1 MCGIVGIVQQ
11 RETKIGKAIIEALT
25 KLEYRGYD
33 SVGIASIT
41 DGKVKI
47 TKDEGKISEVSEKI
61 DVGNIQGKIAIGHTR
76 WATHG
81 PPSKENAHPHID
93 CNGEISVIHN
103 GIIENFQMLKEELV
117 QQGHIFQS
125 ETDTEV
131 IPHMIEQLVK
141 KQNLTLQEAVIQT
154 VKRLEGTFAIC
165 VVSSLEPDKIFCAK
179 RDSPLVIGINSD
191 RMFCASDIPAFLSHT
206 RKVVLLHDDEFVA
219 ISSDGYEILDFNTK
233 KKITRKPYTVSW
245 KPEMA
250 QKGGFP
256 HFMLKEI
263 HEQPN
268 SLADYIRIEQPALES
283 IAEKIHNAEKVF
295 LLAAGTAH
303 YSTLTG
309 EHLIRK
315 YSKKSATSIIAS
327 EYEEISSLVDEN
339 TVIVPVSQ
347 SGETMDTIMAIKHA
361 RELGATVLSAV
372 NVIGST
378 ITRHSDE
385 VLYLYAGPEI
395 GVAATKTYTAQTLS
409 MWDIGIE
416 LGRISGELNSN
427 EYEEARKLYRDI
439 PNVVRQ
445 TIVRNESRAN
455 HIASWFS
462 KKNSS
467 FYLGRGLNLQTAKE
481 GALKMKEIAYIHSE
495 AYPAGESKH
504 GPIALVEED
513 YPVVFTVP
521 NDHTNKRMIGS
532 IMEMK
537 ARGATAIVIIEEGD
551 KNIEELG
558 KWKMEVPKGYSEM
571 LSTIPYIIPNQLLAY
586 YTAMRKGCSIDL
598 PKNLSKSVT
607 VL

>member
-11 RETKIGKAIIEALT
+11 RETKIGRAIIEALT

-33 SVGIASIT
+33 SVGIASISE
-41 DGKVKI
+41 GKVLI
-47 TKDEGKISEVSEKI
+47 TKDQGKISEVANRI
-61 DVGNIQGKIAIGHTR
+61 DVDSIQGKIAIGHTR

-81 PPSKENAHPHID
+81 PPSKENAHPHTD
-93 CNGEISVIHN
+93 CNGEIAVIHN
-103 GIIENFQMLKEELV
+103 GIVENFQELKEELL
-117 QQGHIFQS
+117 QQGHVFQS
-125 ETDTEV
+125 ETDTEL

-141 KQNLTLQEAVIQT
+141 KENHSLQNAIIQT
-154 VKRLEGTFAIC
+154 AKRLEGTFAIC
-165 VVSSLEPDKIFCAK
+165 VVSSLDPDRIYCAK
-179 RDSPLVIGINSD
+179 RDSPLVIGINAD
-191 RMFCASDIPAFLSHT
+191 RMFCASDIPAFLAHT
-206 RKVVLLHDDEFVA
+206 RKVVLLHDNEFVT
-219 ISSDGYEILDFNTK
+219 ISSEGFEILDFTTM
-233 KKITRKPYTVSW
+233 KKIVRKPYTVSW

-263 HEQPN
+263 HEQPS
-268 SLADYIRIEQPALES
+268 SLADYIRIEQPSLTN
-283 IAEKIHNAEKVF
+283 IAEKIYNIEKVF

-309 EHLIRK
+309 EQLIRK
-315 YSKKSATSIIAS
+315 YSKKPATSIISS
-327 EYEEISSLVDEN
+327 EYDSISSLVDEN
-339 TVIVPVSQ
+339 TVILPVSQ
-347 SGETMDTIMAIKHA
+347 SGETMDTIIAIKHA
-361 RELGATVLSAV
+361 KELGATVLSAV

-409 MWDIGIE
+409 MWDIGLE
-416 LGRISGELNSN
+416 LGKLSGELDNS
-427 EYEEARKLYRDI
+427 EYKSARELYRNI

-455 HIASWFS
+455 HIASWFA
-462 KKNSS
+462 KKNSA

-481 GALKMKEIAYIHSE
+481 GALKMKEIAYIHCE

-513 YPVVFTVP
+513 YPVIFITP
-521 NDHTNKRMIGS
+521 QDQTRSKMINN

-537 ARGATAIVIIEEGD
+537 ARGAAAIVVTEEGD
-551 KNIEELG
+551 KEIEEMG
-558 KWKMEVPKGYSEM
+558 KWKLEVPKGYSEM
-571 LSTIPYIIPNQLLAY
+571 LSTIPYVIPTQLIAY
-586 YTAMRKGCSIDL
+586 YTSVRKNLDPDY
-598 PKNLSKSVT
+598 PKNLSKVVT

>member
-11 RETKIGKAIIEALT
+11 QETKIGKTIIEALT

-33 SVGIASIT
+33 SVGIASIF
-41 DGKVKI
+41 DNKVII
-47 TKDEGKISEVSEKI
+47 TKDQGKISEVSERI
-61 DVGNIQGKIAIGHTR
+61 DVNSIKGKIAIGHTR

-93 CNGEISVIHN
+93 CSGEISVIHN
-103 GIIENFQMLKEELV
+103 GIIENFQALKEELLN
-117 QQGHIFQS
+117 QGHEFQS

-131 IPHMIEQLVK
+131 IPHMLEQLVK
-141 KQNLTLQEAVIQT
+141 KEGISLKDAIIQ
-154 VKRLEGTFAIC
+154 VSKRLEGTFAIC
-165 VVSSLEPDKIFCAK
+165 VVSSLEPDRIYCAK

-191 RMFCASDIPAFLSHT
+191 RMFCASDIPAFLSKT
-206 RKVVLLHDDEFVA
+206 RKVVLLHDDEFVTLT
-219 ISSDGYEILDFNTK
+219 SDGYEIINFNTLEK
-233 KKITRKPYTVSW
+233 VVRKPHTVSW

-250 QKGGFP
+250 QKAGFP

-268 SLADYIRIEQPALES
+268 SLADYIRIQQPALTR
-283 IAEKIHNAEKVF
+283 IAEKIYNSEKIF

-309 EHLIRK
+309 ESLIRK
-315 YSKKSATSIIAS
+315 YVKKPSSAIIAS
-327 EYEEISSLVDEN
+327 EYESIKSLIDED
-339 TVIVPVSQ
+339 TVILPVSQ
-347 SGETMDTIMAIKHA
+347 SGETMDTIMAIKSA
-361 RELGATVLSAV
+361 KEQGASILSAV

-395 GVAATKTYTAQTLS
+395 GVAATKTYTAQTLA
-409 MWDIGIE
+409 MWDIGLE
-416 LGRISGELNSN
+416 LGKLSGEIDNS
-427 EYEEARKLYRDI
+427 EYTAARKLFQEI
-439 PNVVRQ
+439 PTVVKQ

-455 HIASWFS
+455 HIASWFA

-467 FYLGRGLNLQTAKE
+467 FYLGRGLNLQTANE

-495 AYPAGESKH
+495 SYPAGESKH

-513 YPVVFTVP
+513 YPVVFVSP
-521 NDHTNKRMIGS
+521 NDQTRSKMIGN

-537 ARGATAIVIIEEGD
+537 ARGAAAIVVIEEGD
-551 KNIEELG
+551 KELDDLA
-558 KWKMEVPKGYSEM
+558 KWKLEVPKGYSEM
-571 LSTIPYIIPNQLLAY
+571 LSTIPFVIPLQKLAY
-586 YTAMRKGCSIDL
+586 YTSVRKNLNPDY
-598 PKNLSKSVT
+598 PKNLSKVVT

>member
-25 KLEYRGYD
+25 RLEYRGYD
-33 SVGIASIT
+33 SVGIASIA
-41 DGKVKI
+41 DGKVLI
-47 TKDEGKISEVSEKI
+47 TKDQGKISEVSEKI
-61 DVGNIQGKIAIGHTR
+61 DVERIQGKIAIGHTR

-93 CNGEISVIHN
+93 CKREISVIHN
-103 GIIENFQMLKEELV
+103 GIIENFQALKEELL

-125 ETDTEV
+125 ETDTEI
-131 IPHMIEQLVK
+131 IPHMIEQLVN
-141 KQNLTLQEAVIQT
+141 KQKISLQNAIIQT
-154 VKRLEGTFAIC
+154 VERLKGTFAIC
-165 VVSSLEPDKIFCAK
+165 VISSLEPDRIFCAK

-191 RMFCASDIPAFLSHT
+191 RMFCASDIPAFLTHT
-206 RKVVLLHDDEFVA
+206 RKVVLLHDDEFVT
-219 ISSDGYEILDFNTK
+219 ITNSGYEILNYKTNQ
-233 KKITRKPYTVSW
+233 KIYRKPYTVSW

-256 HFMLKEI
+256 DFMLKEI

-268 SLADYIRIEQPALES
+268 SLADYIRIKQPSLLK
-283 IAEKIHNAEKVF
+283 IADKIQNSEKVF

-309 EHLIRK
+309 EHLIRN
-315 YSKKSATSIIAS
+315 YAKKNATSIIAS
-327 EYEEISSLVDEN
+327 EYEEISNIVDED
-339 TVIVPVSQ
+339 TIILPVSQ

-361 RELGATVLSAV
+361 KERGATVLSAV

-378 ITRHSDE
+378 ITRYSDE

-395 GVAATKTYTAQTLS
+395 GVAATKTYTAQSIS

-416 LGRISGELNSN
+416 LGRLSGELNSS
-427 EYEEARKLYRDI
+427 EYNEARNLFHKI
-439 PNVVRQ
+439 PNIVRQ

-455 HIASWFS
+455 HIASWFA

-504 GPIALVEED
+504 GPIALIEED
-513 YPVVFTVP
+513 YPVVFVTP
-521 NDHTNKRMIGS
+521 KDQTHSRIIGN

-537 ARGATAIVIIEEGD
+537 ARGATTIVVIEEGD
-551 KNIEELG
+551 KDIEELG
-558 KWKMEVPKGYSEM
+558 KWKFEIPKGYSEM
-571 LSTIPYIIPNQLLAY
+571 ISTIPYVIPLQMLAY
-586 YTAMRKGCSIDL
+586 YTTTRKGLDPSY
-598 PKNLSKSVT
+598 PRNLSKSVT

>member
-11 RETKIGKAIIEALT
+11 QETKIGKTIIEALT

-33 SVGIASIT
+33 SVGIASIF
-41 DGKVKI
+41 DNKVII
-47 TKDEGKISEVSEKI
+47 TKDQGKISEVSERI
-61 DVGNIQGKIAIGHTR
+61 DVNSIKGKIAIGHTR

-93 CNGEISVIHN
+93 CSGEISVIHN
-103 GIIENFQMLKEELV
+103 GIIENFQALKEELLN
-117 QQGHIFQS
+117 QGHEFQS

-131 IPHMIEQLVK
+131 IPHMLEQLVK
-141 KQNLTLQEAVIQT
+141 KEGISLKDAIIQ
-154 VKRLEGTFAIC
+154 VSKRLEGTFAIC
-165 VVSSLEPDKIFCAK
+165 VVSSLEPDRIYCAK

-191 RMFCASDIPAFLSHT
+191 RMFCASDIPAFLSKT
-206 RKVVLLHDDEFVA
+206 RKVVLLHDDEFVTLT
-219 ISSDGYEILDFNTK
+219 SDGYEIINFNTLEK
-233 KKITRKPYTVSW
+233 VVRKPHTVSW

-250 QKGGFP
+250 QKAGFP

-268 SLADYIRIEQPALES
+268 SLADYIRIQQPALTR
-283 IAEKIHNAEKVF
+283 IAEKIYNSEKIF

-309 EHLIRK
+309 ESLIRK
-315 YSKKSATSIIAS
+315 YVKKPSSAIIAS
-327 EYEEISSLVDEN
+327 EYESIKSLIDED
-339 TVIVPVSQ
+339 TVILPVSQ
-347 SGETMDTIMAIKHA
+347 SGETMDTIMAIKSA
-361 RELGATVLSAV
+361 KEQGASILSAV

-378 ITRHSDE
+378 ITRYSDE

-395 GVAATKTYTAQTLS
+395 GVAATKTYTAQTLA
-409 MWDIGIE
+409 MWDIGLE
-416 LGRISGELNSN
+416 LGKLSGEIDNS
-427 EYEEARKLYRDI
+427 EYTAARKLFQEI
-439 PNVVRQ
+439 PTVVKQ

-455 HIASWFS
+455 HIASWFA

-467 FYLGRGLNLQTAKE
+467 FYLGRGLNLQTANE

-495 AYPAGESKH
+495 SYPAGESKH

-513 YPVVFTVP
+513 YPVVFVSP
-521 NDHTNKRMIGS
+521 NDQTRSKMIGN

-537 ARGATAIVIIEEGD
+537 ARGAAAIVVIEEGD
-551 KNIEELG
+551 KELDDLA
-558 KWKMEVPKGYSEM
+558 KWKLEVPKGYSEM
-571 LSTIPYIIPNQLLAY
+571 LSTIPFVIPLQKLAY
-586 YTAMRKGCSIDL
+586 YTSVRKNLNPDY
-598 PKNLSKSVT
+598 PKNLSKVVT

>member
-1 MCGIVGIVQQ
+1 MCGIVGIVQN

-41 DGKVKI
+41 DGKVQI

-61 DVGNIQGKIAIGHTR
+61 DVDGIYGKIALGHTR

-81 PPSKENAHPHID
+81 PPSKENAHPHTD
-93 CNGEISVIHN
+93 CNNEISVIHN
-103 GIIENFQMLKEELV
+103 GIIENFQVLKEELL

-125 ETDTEV
+125 ETDTEI
-131 IPHMIEQLVK
+131 IPHIIEQFVK
-141 KQNLTLQEAVIQT
+141 KQKLSVQDAVIQT
-154 VKRLEGTFAIC
+154 VRKLEGTFAIC
-165 VVSSLEPDKIFCAK
+165 VISSLEPDKIFCAK

-206 RKVVLLHDDEFVA
+206 RKVVLLHDDEFVT
-219 ISSDGYEILDFNTK
+219 ITSDGYEIIDFNTNE
-233 KKITRKPYTVSW
+233 KIIRNPYTVSW

-268 SLADYIRIEQPALES
+268 SLADYIRIKQPSLTN

-315 YSKKSATSIIAS
+315 YSKKFAASVIAS
-327 EYEEISSLVDEN
+327 EYEEISSLVDEK
-339 TVIVPVSQ
+339 TVILPVSQ

-361 RELGATVLSAV
+361 KERGATILSAV

-395 GVAATKTYTAQTLS
+395 GVAATKTYTAQTLA

-416 LGRISGELNSN
+416 LGKITGELNNN
-427 EYEEARKLYRDI
+427 EYSETRELYRNI

-455 HIASWFS
+455 HIASWFA
-462 KKNSS
+462 KKTSG

-481 GALKMKEIAYIHSE
+481 GALKMKEIAYIHTE

-513 YPVVFTVP
+513 YPVVFIAPKDQTRS
-521 NDHTNKRMIGS
+521 RMIS
-532 IMEMK
+532 NIMEMK
-537 ARGATAIVIIEEGD
+537 ARGATAIVVIEEGD
-551 KNIEELG
+551 KEIEEYG
-558 KWKMEVPKGYSEM
+558 KWKLEIPEGYSEM
-571 LSTIPYIIPNQLLAY
+571 LSTIPYVIPCQLLAY
-586 YTAMRKGCSIDL
+586 YASVRKGLDCDR
-598 PKNLSKSVT
+598 PRNLAKAVV

>member
-11 RETKIGKAIIEALT
+11 KTAKIGKDIVEALT
-25 KLEYRGYD
+25 RLEYRGYD
-33 SVGIASIT
+33 SVGIASIS
-41 DGKVKI
+41 DGKVVI
-47 TKDEGKISEVSEKI
+47 TKDEGKIAEVVEKI
-61 DVGNIQGKIAIGHTR
+61 DIGSIVGNIAIGHTR

-81 PPSKENAHPHID
+81 PPSKENAHPHTD

-103 GIIENFQMLKEELV
+103 GIIENFQQLKEELTD
-117 QQGHIFQS
+117 QGHIFQS
-125 ETDTEV
+125 DTDTEI
-131 IPHMIEQLVK
+131 IPHMIEQLIK
-141 KQNLTLQEAVIQT
+141 KDKLSLKEAIIQT

-165 VVSSLEPDKIFCAK
+165 VISSLEPDRIYCAK

-191 RMFCASDIPAFLSHT
+191 RMFCASDIPAFLTQT
-206 RKVVLLHDDEFVA
+206 RKVVLLHDDEFVS
-219 ISSDGYEILDFNTK
+219 ISSSGYEILDFNTME
-233 KKITRKPYTVSW
+233 KIIRKPHIVSW

-250 QKGGFP
+250 QKAGFP

-268 SLADYIRIEQPALES
+268 SLADYIRINQPSLNK
-283 IAEKIHNAEKVF
+283 IADKLYNAKKIF

-309 EHLIRK
+309 EHLIRR
-315 YSKKSATSIIAS
+315 YAKKPASSIVAS
-327 EYEEISSLVDEN
+327 EYESISTLIDED
-339 TVIVPVSQ
+339 TVILPVSQ

-361 RELGATVLSAV
+361 KDLGATILSAV

-395 GVAATKTYTAQTLS
+395 GVAATKTYTAQTLA
-409 MWDIGIE
+409 MWDIGLE
-416 LGRISGELNSN
+416 LGKLSGEINDT
-427 EYEEARKLYRDI
+427 EYNQARELYQQI
-439 PNVVRQ
+439 PSVINQ
-445 TIVRNESRAN
+445 TIVRNEARTN
-455 HIASWFS
+455 HIASWFA

-467 FYLGRGLNLQTAKE
+467 FYLGRNLNLQTARE

-504 GPIALVEED
+504 GPIALVEDD
-513 YPVVFTVP
+513 YPIVFVTP
-521 NDHTNKRMIGS
+521 NDYTHKRIIGN

-537 ARGATAIVIIEEGD
+537 ARGATAIAVLEEGD
-551 KNIEELG
+551 KEIGDLV
-558 KWKMEVPKGYSEM
+558 KWKLEIPKGFSEM
-571 LSTIPYIIPNQLLAY
+571 FSTIPYVVPTQLLAY
-586 YTAMRKGCSIDL
+586 YTATRKGLDCDRPRSL
-598 PKNLSKSVT
+598 AKAVT

>member
-11 RETKIGKAIIEALT
+11 RTAKIGKDIVEALT
-25 KLEYRGYD
+25 RLEYRGYD
-33 SVGIASIT
+33 SVGIASIS
-41 DGKVKI
+41 DGKVVI
-47 TKDEGKISEVSEKI
+47 TKDEGKIAEVVEKI
-61 DVGNIQGKIAIGHTR
+61 DVGSIVGNIAIGHTR

-103 GIIENFQMLKEELV
+103 GIIENFQQLKEELNN
-117 QQGHIFQS
+117 QGHVFQS
-125 ETDTEV
+125 DTDTEI

-141 KQNLTLQEAVIQT
+141 KDKQSLKDAIIQA

-165 VVSSLEPDKIFCAK
+165 VVSSLEPDRIYCAK

-191 RMFCASDIPAFLSHT
+191 RMFCASDIPAFLAQT
-206 RKVVLLHDDEFVA
+206 RKVVLLHDDEFVT
-219 ISSDGYEILDFNTK
+219 ITSKGYEILNFNTMEE
-233 KKITRKPYTVSW
+233 IIRKPHIVSW

-250 QKGGFP
+250 QKAGFP

-263 HEQPN
+263 HEQPS
-268 SLADYIRIEQPALES
+268 SLADYIRIKQPSLNRIADKLYN
-283 IAEKIHNAEKVF
+283 AEKIF

-309 EHLIRK
+309 ENLIRK
-315 YSKKSATSIIAS
+315 YAKKPASSIVAS
-327 EYEEISSLVDEN
+327 EYESISALIDEN
-339 TVIVPVSQ
+339 TVILPVSQ

-361 RELGATVLSAV
+361 KELGATILSAV

-395 GVAATKTYTAQTLS
+395 GVAATKTYTAQTIS
-409 MWDIGIE
+409 MWDIGLE
-416 LGRISGELNSN
+416 LGKLSGEINDS
-427 EYEEARKLYRDI
+427 EYNQSRELYQKI
-439 PNVVRQ
+439 PTVIKQ
-445 TIVRNESRAN
+445 TIVRNEARTN
-455 HIASWFS
+455 HVASWFA

-467 FYLGRGLNLQTAKE
+467 FYLGRNLNLQTARE

-504 GPIALVEED
+504 GPIALVEDD
-513 YPVVFTVP
+513 YPIVFVTP
-521 NDHTNKRMIGS
+521 NDHTHKRIIGN

-537 ARGATAIVIIEEGD
+537 ARGATAIAVLEEGD
-551 KNIEELG
+551 KDIGELA
-558 KWKMEVPKGYSEM
+558 KWKLEIPKGYSDIM
-571 LSTIPYIIPNQLLAY
+571 STIPYVIPLQLLAY
-586 YTAMRKGCSIDL
+586 YTAVKRGYSPDMPR
-598 PKNLSKSVT
+598 NLSKSVT